1 MYLTRV
7 TKTRTDYPNWC
18 ELLCLNAPPTCY
30 KNKDGLSK
38 LWCELLCVNIP
49 PTWVW
54 CQSWK
59 DEYHCG
65 HSVLRVVQRSYRRT
79 RTAPPKESIK
89 KQAKRTTEMLKC
101 LLGSDDGRKEG
112 EGITGVYS
120 KYCNGRIEH
129 TRFTAHRSNLA
140 HHLDIC
146 SIVRG
151 WLQFS
156 WGFSWKPKCV
166 RTLEWMLSR
175 ANFRDWVIILLN

>member
-1 MYLTRV
+1 MTSTVAKDVLQEVLHVLQKQGRIIQ
-7 TKTRTDYPNWC
+7 TDVSCYSMCKCTSHMLQKQGRIIQTDVSCYMPKC
-18 ELLCLNAPPTCY
+18 TSHMCY

-112 EGITGVYS
+112 G
-120 KYCNGRIEH
+120 
-129 TRFTAHRSNLA
+129 
-140 HHLDIC
+140 
-146 SIVRG
+146 
-151 WLQFS
+151 
-156 WGFSWKPKCV
+156 
-166 RTLEWMLSR
+166 
-175 ANFRDWVIILLN
+175 